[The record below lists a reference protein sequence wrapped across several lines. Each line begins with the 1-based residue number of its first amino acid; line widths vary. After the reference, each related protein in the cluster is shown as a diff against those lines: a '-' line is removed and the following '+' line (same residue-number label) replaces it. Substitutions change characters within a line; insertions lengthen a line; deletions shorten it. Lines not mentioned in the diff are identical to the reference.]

1 MKALSRLLEK
11 RAKYFATSFSAG
23 DSAEKAMKLGLEG
36 LRQRMKGWIAE
47 FENLDRGP
55 QL

>member
-1 MKALSRLLEK
+1 MEALSQLLEK

-23 DSAEKAMKLGLEG
+23 DSAEKAMKLEFEG

-47 FENLDRGP
+47 LVAIADS
-55 QL
+55 